1 MAWTVGRRYGAGMNT
16 TPRKRAR
23 ITAFVNQKGG
33 VGKTTTT
40 VNVGGAL
47 AAKGHRVLLVDLDPQ
62 GHLTVM
68 LALRE
73 MIRQYGLGSY
83 LVGQLENVDGDVN
96 NLVIVHSDNLDVLP
110 TAIDMLTMADDIRGV
125 RDRERRLGKVLK
137 PLLDRYDHILI
148 DCPPSLDTL
157 TDNALTCSDD
167 AVVLVQLED
176 TSMRALELLFAQIAA
191 INDELRDDDPMEILG
206 LVVSMLERGAG
217 GLPKSNIA
225 RTVLDS
231 LEALPYPILA
241 SVPRGTPVTEAAR
254 FGKTVAQYTPDS
266 EHAQAFRD
274 VAVVL
279 T

>member
-1 MAWTVGRRYGAGMNT
+1 MAWIFDPRYGAGMNT

-23 ITAFVNQKGG
+23 TTAFVNQKGG

-40 VNVGGAL
+40 VNVGGSL
-47 AAKGHRVLLVDLDPQ
+47 AAKGNQVLLVDLDPQ
-62 GHLTVM
+62 GHLTIM
-68 LALRE
+68 LGLRE
-73 MIRQYGLGSY
+73 MIRPYGLGSH
-83 LVGQLENVDGDVN
+83 LIGKLEDVDGDAH
-96 NLVIVHSDNLDVLP
+96 NLVVTHSDGLDVLP

-125 RDRERRLGKVLK
+125 RGRELRLGKVLRS
-137 PLLDRYDHILI
+137 LWDRYDHILI

-176 TSMRALELLFAQIAA
+176 TSMRALELLFAQISAV
-191 INDELRDDDPMEILG
+191 NDELRDDDSLEILG

-217 GLPKSNIA
+217 GLPRSNIA
-225 RTVLDS
+225 RTVLES

-241 SVPRGTPVTEAAR
+241 SVPRGIPVTEAAR
-254 FGKTVAQYTPDS
+254 FGKTVEQYAPES
-266 EHAQAFRD
+266 EHAQAFRE
-274 VAVVL
+274 VAGAL